1 MQLSRPIWVLLAF
14 ACALILLASNVINS
28 WTTVV
33 SSNQARLKYI
43 ARRDLRVALGEPKAQ
58 LPPSTLLAFV
68 GVLTATKPERRQ
80 AVRSSWFPSSE
91 AKLARLE
98 ADTGIRFR
106 FIVGYLQDPV
116 AQAALDQEQRDHQD
130 FLVLKVQETY
140 ENLVLKVYT
149 FLQDVQAMY
158 NPEFIIKTDDDVYIR
173 PDRLAQAI
181 PQWQAKGSG
190 YIGAMRAGS
199 DAHDMTN
206 SPWYEPLGVLY
217 SKKYH
222 MYASGGF
229 YALSSEAVQLLT
241 QIPMSQRRLA
251 GGGDDTSVGLWV
263 LGYNIPYLDDR
274 RLAGYVE
281 QDWTTCPDNFIVLT
295 GSCNGLCDAEET
307 LAKLHQDANCTKPV
321 TEDLPMLDSYY
332 DFSPVGC
339 IQVGEDGNVNKTSCF
354 Q

>member
-1 MQLSRPIWVLLAF
+1 MQLSRPLWVLLAF
-14 ACALILLASNVINS
+14 ACALILLSSNAINS

-33 SSNQARLKYI
+33 SSNQARSKYI
-43 ARRDLRVALGEPKAQ
+43 SLHVGLGEPKAQ

-68 GVLTATKPERRQ
+68 GVVTATNSERRQ

-91 AKLARLE
+91 AELARLE
-98 ADTGIRFR
+98 ADTSIRFR
-106 FIVGYLQDPV
+106 FVVGQLQDPV

-130 FLVLKVQETY
+130 FLVLKVQESY
-140 ENLVLKVYT
+140 ENMILKAYM
-149 FLQDVQAMY
+149 FLQDVQARY

-190 YIGAMRAGS
+190 YIGAMRAGG
-199 DAHDMTN
+199 DAHDVTS

-241 QIPMSQRRLA
+241 EIPLSQRRLS
-251 GGGDDTSVGLWV
+251 GGSDDTTIGLWV

-274 RLAGYVE
+274 RLAIYAE
-281 QDWTTCPDNFIVLT
+281 KDWITCPDNFIVMT
-295 GSCNGLCDAEET
+295 GPCNGLCDAVDT
-307 LAKLHQDANCTKPV
+307 LAKLHQDPNCTKPV
-321 TEDLPMLDSYY
+321 TADLPMLDSYY
-332 DFSPVGC
+332 DFRPVGC
-339 IQVGEDGNVNKTSCF
+339 IKVGEDGNINKTSCF